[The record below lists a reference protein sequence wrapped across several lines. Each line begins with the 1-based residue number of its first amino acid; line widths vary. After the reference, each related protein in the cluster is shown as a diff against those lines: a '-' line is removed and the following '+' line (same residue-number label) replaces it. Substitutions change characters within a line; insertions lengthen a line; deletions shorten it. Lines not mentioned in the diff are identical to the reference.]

1 MWIEGIMTRRV
12 VAIAPDTSVIE
23 AAKLMGEANVGCLV
37 VLDKEELVGLI
48 TDRDIVTRVIA
59 RELDLMKC
67 KVSDCMTSEVVTA
80 IPQTDILEA
89 ARLMTHYGVRRLPVV
104 DGKNLVGIVSIADV
118 ASYAE
123 SILGEVSKTR
133 KR

>member
-1 MWIEGIMTRRV
+1 MWIEGVMTRRV

-89 ARLMTHYGVRRLPVV
+89 ARLMTHYGVRRLPVA